1 MRANFVNSRSINMD
15 TCFKLLHVPG
25 TKVLE
30 NSKLIQIPETITIK
44 RILLTTCTIKRI
56 LLSTCT
62 THQPAV
68 STTKIHKLALPAFKC
83 SEHVLHLLF
92 CGGYKGEAYPP
103 EGWGNKRP
111 SNQVNTKYNSC

>member
-1 MRANFVNSRSINMD
+1 MDTCNYCIPGTQVLENSRSIW
-15 TCFKLLHVPG
+15 
-25 TKVLE
+25 
-30 NSKLIQIPETITIK
+30 IPETITTK
-44 RILLTTCTIKRI
+44 RILLT
-56 LLSTCT
+56 TCT

-83 SEHVLHLLF
+83 PEHVLHLLF